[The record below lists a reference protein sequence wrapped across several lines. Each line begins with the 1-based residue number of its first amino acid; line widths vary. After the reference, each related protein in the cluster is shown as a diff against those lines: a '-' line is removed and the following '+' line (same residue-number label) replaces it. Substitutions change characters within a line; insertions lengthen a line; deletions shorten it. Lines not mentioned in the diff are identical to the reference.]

1 MNSVKQDRSRFLI
14 FVVGT
19 SGSGKD
25 SVMRETVAYLTQ
37 SGVPAQ
43 ILKRIITRTP
53 NKNEQSNFLAVD
65 EFKKRKSEFALSW
78 NIYDNWYGIPWNAI
92 NIAYENNSLLLINVS
107 RGVLNEARVLF
118 PSSRIVLVT
127 VPKEIAESRIRNRGR
142 EDQEGMNIRLT
153 RMSKQVDMPSP
164 SIVVNNSGDLKD
176 TARVLG
182 EFLKKE
188 YDEYAA

>member
-1 MNSVKQDRSRFLI
+1 
-14 FVVGT
+14 
-19 SGSGKD
+19 
-25 SVMRETVAYLTQ
+25 
-37 SGVPAQ
+37 
-43 ILKRIITRTP
+43 RTP
-53 NKNEQSNFLAVD
+53 DKNEESNFLAVD

-127 VPKEIAESRIRNRGR
+127 VPKEIAESRLRNRGR
-142 EDQEGMNIRLT
+142 EDQEGMNMRLT
-153 RMSKQVDMPSP
+153 RMSKQVDMPTP
-164 SIVVNNSGDLKD
+164 SIVVNNSGDLRD

-188 YDEYAA
+188 YDEYES